1 MPKPWSATA
10 KKLCSMCKTVW
21 DKDWTDSAHCPFCHS
36 KKEKHRILEASKTR
50 SRKYTPEMML
60 QKRISDAE
68 SRLVEL
74 NCLRQQH
81 ENTPL
86 SAEGASRSNGW
97 SDILVTGKSR
107 HMRDLAMLQY
117 YQDEIVRTVGYI
129 TELQHE
135 LKNKRE
141 QNLKNTVYS
150 MQGGAL
156 CVPAP

>member
-1 MPKPWSATA
+1 MPKSWSASP
-10 KKLCSMCKTVW
+10 KKLCIKCKTVW
-21 DKDWTDSAHCPFCHS
+21 DREWTDSGYCPFCHAG
-36 KKEKHRILEASKTR
+36 KQKQHTLKASKTR

-68 SRLVEL
+68 SRLSEL

-86 SAEGASRSNGW
+86 SVEGVSRSNGW
-97 SDILVTGKSR
+97 NDTLVTGKSR

-129 TELQHE
+129 TELRHE
-135 LKNKRE
+135 LKNKYV
-141 QNLKNTVYS
+141 QKSKNTVYS
-150 MQGGAL
+150 MQEGAL
-156 CVPAP
+156 CVLAQ